1 MKTVGF
7 GISESLAIKT
17 AWGQFAPSTLDSLS
31 LQCPHRPKC
40 IFCFNS
46 LFKYLTLRNTL
57 RLNSKNYRSL
67 QPYIIYFLEI
77 ISINY
82 FLNCIFIE
90 LKTSITQVFPKMK
103 HYILNYLFYMTPLLH
118 YQELFHLMV
127 VLTVVHF

>member
-1 MKTVGF
+1 MGSVCTIDARF
-7 GISESLAIKT
+7 
-17 AWGQFAPSTLDSLS
+17 SLS
-31 LQCPHRPKC
+31 SVPSPPK
-40 IFCFNS
+40 IYFSPLKLSLNNHFCFNS

-57 RLNSKNYRSL
+57 RLSSKNYRSL

-90 LKTSITQVFPKMK
+90 LKTSMTQVFPKMK